1 MENDNL
7 MVGNNRMQSK
17 IRCAHYDKCFFALKN
32 LDPKI
37 SLRKSCQENTLLS
50 LEDSDIKLL
59 LYNDT
64 G

>member
-1 MENDNL
+1 MKNDNL
-7 MVGNNRMQSK
+7 MVGNIACNQK
-17 IRCAHYDKCFFALKN
+17 LGVHYDKCFFALKN